1 MSDRRTRM
9 KPEARREHIL
19 GVAMDIAIKQGY
31 DAVTRERIAEQGGIS
46 TGLVSKVFNT
56 MNQLHRAVMRAAI
69 HRSELPIIAH
79 GIASGCRIAHG
90 ADEVLKR
97 QALEWMITNGIS
109 DEDGE

>member
-19 GVAMDIAIKQGY
+19 SVAMDIAINQGY
-31 DAVTRERIAEQGGIS
+31 DALTRERIAEQGSIS

-56 MNQLHRAVMRAAI
+56 MTQLHRAVMRCAI
-69 HRSELPIIAH
+69 HREELSIIAH
-79 GIASGCRIAHG
+79 GIATGCRIAHG

-97 QALEWMITNGIS
+97 KAMDWLITNGIS

>member
-69 HRSELPIIAH
+69 YRGELSIVAH
-79 GIASGCRIAHG
+79 GIAHGCRIAHG
-90 ADEVLKR
+90 ADDDLKR
-97 QALEWMITNGIS
+97 KAMDWMIDNGGRED
-109 DEDGE
+109 DE

>member
-9 KPEARREHIL
+9 KPEARREHLL
-19 GVAMDIAIKQGY
+19 GVAMDIAIKRGY
-31 DAVTRERIAEQGGIS
+31 DHVTRDNVAHQAGVAK
-46 TGLVSKVFNT
+46 GLVSKVFNT

-69 HRSELPIIAH
+69 HRAELPIIAH

-90 ADEVLKR
+90 ADEALKR
-97 QALEWMITNGIS
+97 QALEWMIANGIS